1 MDINSVRPRRCM
13 LLVPGSNLRM
23 IEKAAA
29 SDADVIMIDL
39 DDAVIYDDIHKHGAQ
54 RTLVE
59 AMAKFDF
66 GHRQVVVRINSTDMP
81 WWQDDI
87 RACIEAGVSTI
98 VPPKC
103 DTADD
108 LMEITRFLDATS
120 GANEMRMWPMI
131 ETTGAIIHCEDIAAK
146 VPRLTGM
153 CFGIG
158 DYTVSVGAH
167 FVDTPDR
174 VLYPLSKMV
183 CVARYHGLV
192 ALAPAVAFSD
202 MNRDSIID
210 EWGTFLRR
218 LGFDGALVVHPKH
231 VATINRIFTPSR
243 DDIEAALE
251 MRDAIAAARLSNK
264 AAVIIG
270 GKLIEKVNIDLAL
283 RTLAIAERLGL
294 VDAQPA

>member
-1 MDINSVRPRRCM
+1 MDSTTTRPRRCM
-13 LLVPGSNLRM
+13 LLVPGSNLKM
-23 IEKAAA
+23 IAKAAA
-29 SDADVIMIDL
+29 SEADVIMIDL
-39 DDAVIYDDIHKHGAQ
+39 DDAEVYEDAAKTGAQ

-59 AMAKFDF
+59 AMQTLDF
-66 GHRQVVVRINSTDMP
+66 GNRQVVVRINSTDMP
-81 WWQDDI
+81 WWKDDI
-87 RACIEAGVSTI
+87 RACVAAGITTI

-103 DTADD
+103 DTPQD
-108 LMEITRFLDATS
+108 LLEIVQFLDAAE
-120 GANEMRMWPMI
+120 GAQNIRMWPMI
-131 ETTGAIIHCEDIAAK
+131 ETTGAIIHCEAIAAQ
-146 VPRLTGM
+146 VPRITGM

-192 ALAPAVAFSD
+192 AMAPAVAFTD
-202 MNRDSIID
+202 MNRDSIIE
-210 EWGTFLRR
+210 EWGHFLRR

-231 VATINRIFTPSR
+231 VATINRIFSPSR
-243 DDIEAALE
+243 EEIDAALE
-251 MRDAIAAARLSNK
+251 MRDAIAEARATNK

-270 GKLIEKVNIDLAL
+270 GKLIEKVNIDIAL